1 MASFGGPRRPD
12 GGLAPKGDQPGQ
24 QQANSTGASQQSQI
38 NSTSTG
44 KKSDRPAV
52 DSGTDTNPPP
62 RSEVSIVRA
71 LFGPAFAIGAGNTFY
86 IAQFGNHV
94 LTLVY
99 AGLAALSFLNSAKP
113 GFVSGILSG
122 GINNEPLEAEKKLS
136 GFSGFIKEKVSRP
149 GVCLAANGVA
159 YAVTALG
166 YLGWLAAGGR
176 DFGFTANDVV
186 QILVCGFSA
195 VGEFAGAALCNKNA
209 LQLNREPWGLEKI
222 ATTIWSKIPTGVRAF
237 LSDPGAI
244 FSNVNVVLYGWTFYK
259 AGALSS
265 AVSGSQL
272 ALTAAGSSFTLL
284 GAFFGICSVFYGA
297 GKWGKPLPVTF
308 NSIGNFFS
316 GAAMISLGVASASLV
331 PTLIGAASLLWA
343 WGNGCYSVNSIRE
356 TFFTSKQN
364 SPTPQ

>member
-1 MASFGGPRRPD
+1 M
-12 GGLAPKGDQPGQ
+12 
-24 QQANSTGASQQSQI
+24 
-38 NSTSTG
+38 
-44 KKSDRPAV
+44 
-52 DSGTDTNPPP
+52 
-62 RSEVSIVRA
+62 
-71 LFGPAFAIGAGNTFY
+71 
-86 IAQFGNHV
+86 
-94 LTLVY
+94 
-99 AGLAALSFLNSAKP
+99 SFLNSAKP

-122 GINNEPLEAEKKLS
+122 GINNDPLEAEKKLS

-244 FSNVNVVLYGWTFYK
+244 FSNVNAVLYGWTFYK